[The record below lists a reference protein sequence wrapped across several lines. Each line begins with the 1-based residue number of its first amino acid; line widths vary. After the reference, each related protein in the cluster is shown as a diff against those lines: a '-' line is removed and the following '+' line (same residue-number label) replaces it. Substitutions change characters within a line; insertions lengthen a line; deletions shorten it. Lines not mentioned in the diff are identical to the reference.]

1 MLATVDAKPSA
12 PQDFDEIYRSQY
24 RRVLN
29 LCRYLLNSLDRA
41 EDAAHEVF
49 LRVHRRIETY
59 NPALP
64 ISSWILRIASNHCID
79 LLRHSARERRVID
92 IDTAETL
99 DAPSVSSSPLKE
111 VLLAEQGQDVRSALS
126 AIPEKYRVPL
136 VLAYYNEL
144 DYSEISEILGVERT
158 QVALLIFRGKQQMRQ
173 QLAKGQA
180 KERRR

>member
-1 MLATVDAKPSA
+1 
-12 PQDFDEIYRSQY
+12 
-24 RRVLN
+24 
-29 LCRYLLNSLDRA
+29 
-41 EDAAHEVF
+41 
-49 LRVHRRIETY
+49 
-59 NPALP
+59 
-64 ISSWILRIASNHCID
+64 
-79 LLRHSARERRVID
+79 VID

-99 DAPSVSSSPLKE
+99 DVPSVASSPLKE

>member
-1 MLATVDAKPSA
+1 M
-12 PQDFDEIYRSQY
+12 
-24 RRVLN
+24 
-29 LCRYLLNSLDRA
+29 
-41 EDAAHEVF
+41 
-49 LRVHRRIETY
+49 
-59 NPALP
+59 
-64 ISSWILRIASNHCID
+64 
-79 LLRHSARERRVID
+79 ID

-99 DAPSVSSSPLKE
+99 DVPSVACSPLKE
-111 VLLAEQGQDVRSALS
+111 FLLAEQGQDVRSALS

>member
-92 IDTAETL
+92 IDTAERL
-99 DAPSVSSSPLKE
+99 DVPSVASSPLKE